1 MVLNQKTKQPPVTY
15 GEMKERQSN
24 STFGIRA
31 QPIAEISGQGLLG
44 RANSISNQRSQPD
57 TLFNLHASH
66 DLKNVPVV

>member
-1 MVLNQKTKQPPVTY
+1 MVLNQKTKQPPVIY

-44 RANSISNQRSQPD
+44 RANSISN
-57 TLFNLHASH
+57 
-66 DLKNVPVV
+66 